1 MERSS
6 RYEDG
11 EEAVR
16 WCLGYKDFLWI
27 AEHGSDLRTIGCI
40 LCWMVWQGRRSV
52 LTHGRVTAVLRV
64 LCGSG
69 AGLLTVH
76 RSRKGI
82 FPLRVGGFN
91 SMLEAF
97 EKTSWEDIFTGE
109 FKDRWSEE
117 AWTFCSVQFV
127 NYLHGSRAFDLKVW
141 RDVDRRAVESLRA
154 SVARMLAQD
163 DKVEGP
169 MSEIEKELTS
179 RFMTYTGEE
188 IPKMEMLSVDQILP
202 ALPPEGHGGA
212 IKGLDWVRGRTRI
225 FLGHPEDCIRPD
237 DDRVLPKL
245 QARVHIV
252 ESGKL
257 ALARLLVDRGICGWT
272 KEVDVFRYRGE
283 MVLNGLFGVPKSTL
297 LQDGRPVLRLIMNL
311 IPSNSTMLQV
321 EGLVKELPAITQY
334 LSIVVETGE
343 TLTFSQSD
351 MTSAFYLFGL
361 PEGWKRFL
369 CFNLRACGNDLGLKD
384 NGWYY
389 LSCAALPMG
398 WSSAVAVMQEIS
410 TELLL
415 RGGLPESSQVKR
427 TRSLPAWLCESLATS
442 KKLNKCWWHVYLDN
456 FRCGEKKH
464 EGQVSEDS
472 VRLHELAENIWEEA
486 GVLSSKKKQ
495 VRDTEIV
502 DELGARFIKFGDG
515 KRLGGPGVLLARE
528 ELFACMLGGGCL
540 FHTFLGS
547 QVSEIASAS
556 DASGT
561 GGAVGMSRALQAEG
575 KEFCAGLRQKEHG
588 VEPQTAPI
596 LVVSLFNGIGGTF
609 RSYDILGVEVAGMIS
624 YDTSK
629 MANRITSWRWPSAVI
644 REDVRSIDESTV
656 RGWFFQFP
664 HIIALHLWAGFP
676 CVDLRAVRFGRK
688 NLAGACSSLFFEVTR
703 IIALIRRIFG
713 STIKVIFFV
722 ENVASMDR
730 EAAEEISAHL
740 GVIPFRLQC
749 SQVTPIS
756 RPRYC
761 WTNTKLEG
769 LPGIRLVR
777 RDYYVDVLT
786 ERPMLE
792 TYQWLEEGCS
802 WEGDALGVVF
812 PIHV

>member
-1 MERSS
+1 M
-6 RYEDG
+6 D
-11 EEAVR
+11 V
-16 WCLGYKDFLWI
+16 
-27 AEHGSDLRTIGCI
+27 
-40 LCWMVWQGRRSV
+40 
-52 LTHGRVTAVLRV
+52 
-64 LCGSG
+64 
-69 AGLLTVH
+69 
-76 RSRKGI
+76 
-82 FPLRVGGFN
+82 
-91 SMLEAF
+91 
-97 EKTSWEDIFTGE
+97 
-109 FKDRWSEE
+109 
-117 AWTFCSVQFV
+117 CSVQFV

-154 SVARMLAQD
+154 SVVRMLAQD
-163 DKVEGP
+163 DRVERP
-169 MSEIEKELTS
+169 VSEIEKELTS

-188 IPKMEMLSVDQILP
+188 IPKMEQLSVEQTLP

-212 IKGLDWVRGRTRI
+212 IKGLDWVKGRTRI
-225 FLGHPEDCIRPD
+225 FLGHPEDCIKPD

-252 ESGKL
+252 ESDKL
-257 ALARLLVDRGICGWT
+257 ALAKLLVDRGICGWT

-283 MVLNGLFGVPKSTL
+283 MVLNGLFGVPKSSV

-321 EGLVKELPAITQY
+321 EGLVKELPTITQY

-369 CFNLRACGNDLGLKD
+369 CFNLRACGHELGLED

-389 LSCAALPMG
+389 LSCAVLPMG
-398 WSSAVAVMQEIS
+398 WSSAVAVMQEIF

-456 FRCGEKKH
+456 FLCGEKKH
-464 EGQVSEDS
+464 EGQVSEES
-472 VRLHELAENIWEEA
+472 VRIHQLAENVWEEA

-502 DELGARFIKFGDG
+502 DELGARMDGSEKFLGPSGSRLVKLIQLTAFVMGRYKVPKKWLQVIAGRWVHVFQFRRLGMSSLHQIWRWISG

-528 ELFACMLGGGCL
+528 ELFACMLGACL
-540 FHTFLGS
+540 FHTFLGA
-547 QVSEIASAS
+547 QVSEVASAS

-561 GGAVGMSRALQAEG
+561 GGAVGVSRALRAEG
-575 KEFCAGLRQKEHG
+575 MEFCAGLRQKEHG
-588 VEPQTAPI
+588 VEPHTAPI
-596 LVVSLFNGIGGTF
+596 LVVSLFNGIGGAF
-609 RSYDILGVEVAGMIS
+609 RTYDILGVEVAGMIS

-629 MANRITSWRWPSAVI
+629 MANRITSRRWPSAVI

-664 HIIALHLWAGFP
+664 HITALHLWAGFP
-676 CVDLRAVRFGRK
+676 CVDLSAVRFGRR
-688 NLAGACSSLFFEVTR
+688 NLAGACSSLFSEVTR

-713 STIKVIFFV
+713 STIKIVFFV

-730 EAAEEISAHL
+730 EKQPKRSAHTWALFLFDSNVLKLPQSLDLDTAGQTSGWKGCL
-740 GVIPFRLQC
+740 GLGLFV
-749 SQVTPIS
+749 VTTMWM
-756 RPRYC
+756 Y
-761 WTNTKLEG
+761 
-769 LPGIRLVR
+769 
-777 RDYYVDVLT
+777 
-786 ERPMLE
+786 
-792 TYQWLEEGCS
+792 
-802 WEGDALGVVF
+802 
-812 PIHV
+812 